1 MKKWNIFYLVMIVL
15 IFVFL
20 WIPYFQNVAT
30 PVQVFFLAGAAKNFV
45 WIYPW
50 ILFFGMLEWVLITL
64 YVKSF
69 IEDMKQ
75 QDVKKFDL

>member
-1 MKKWNIFYLVMIVL
+1 LV
-15 IFVFL
+15 
-20 WIPYFQNVAT
+20 
-30 PVQVFFLAGAAKNFV
+30 GAAKNFV

-69 IEDMKQ
+69 LEDIKQ